1 MLVSTCHLPDS
12 ALSPFTSQEEALMLL
27 SHSWLRTPD
36 CKVLDENEIDSP
48 DGSFKETVVKF

>member
-1 MLVSTCHLPDS
+1 
-12 ALSPFTSQEEALMLL
+12 MLL